1 MESKEQ
7 NVLLSNRWLVLGL
20 GIILA
25 GIFLLYGIRVLML
38 AYSMTNPFEFLMF
51 FFSASMLILINA
63 TLLLILLVT
72 AFLKFRSQLRKE

>member
-7 NVLLSNRWLVLGL
+7 NVLLSNSWLVLGL

-25 GIFLLYGIRVLML
+25 GIFFLYGIRVLVL

-51 FFSASMLILINA
+51 FFSASMIILINA